1 MANIA
6 LYTANKV
13 EVVDS
18 YAQISGVTGGAVTAG
33 SAVRINTSG
42 KFIHGNAT
50 DTTNNPI
57 YGIVTKTRASGE
69 NCTVIRRGVLD
80 GYDVESL
87 AYWAPIYLSDT
98 AGALADA
105 AGTTTVIVGRVIPAY
120 GEVMGASGLV
130 PHKVIEIN
138 VP

>member
-1 MANIA
+1 MADIS

-13 EVVDS
+13 EVAEVGWSDQMTLPS
-18 YAQISGVTGGAVTAG
+18 GGAVTAG

-42 KFIHGNAT
+42 KFVHGNAT

-57 YGIVTKTRASGE
+57 YGIATRSVTSGE
-69 NCTVIRRGVLD
+69 SVTAIRRGVLD

-98 AGALADA
+98 AGRLADA
-105 AGTTTVIVGRVIPAY
+105 AGTTTVIVGRVIPVW
-120 GEVMGASGLV
+120 GGPLGTV
-130 PHKVIEIN
+130 HKAILIN